1 MGYLYFIKV
10 QSVTSSLPAITL
22 TETLPAITSFST
34 IFQTVAV
41 DADTVTQTSI
51 EVNYSHYN
59 NNLSS
64 ILISI
69 MVNEGSKD
77 N

>member
-1 MGYLYFIKV
+1 M
-10 QSVTSSLPAITL
+10 TL

-51 EVNYSHYN
+51 EVDHMIIYLFGLSQLFN
-59 NNLSS
+59 N
-64 ILISI
+64 
-69 MVNEGSKD
+69 
-77 N
+77 